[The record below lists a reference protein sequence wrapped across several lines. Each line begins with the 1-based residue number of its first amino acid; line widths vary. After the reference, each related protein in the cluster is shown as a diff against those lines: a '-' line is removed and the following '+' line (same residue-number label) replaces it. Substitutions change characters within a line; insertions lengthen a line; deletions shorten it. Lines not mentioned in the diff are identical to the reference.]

1 MSGGTGAPVAF
12 EVRLPRWAGHPVV
25 GRHAVPAAGVLLTVL
40 ATALKAVALGGS
52 YFFEDDLVFI
62 AFAAEAPLDWDFL
75 TRVHIGHLMP
85 GGYAL
90 VWVITR
96 IHAHDWTLASVLIL
110 ALHAGAGLAFLRLLL
125 LLFGRRW
132 MVLVPLLAVLAA
144 PAAVQTVTWTAAA
157 VNIVPLQIALCLA
170 LCSMVRLAR
179 GGGARHGAAT
189 LAWTLAGLVF
199 FEKAVV
205 IPVVLF
211 AVTAWFLVDGGPA
224 AGVGEALRRFRLLWA
239 GHLALLGG
247 YAALYLSL
255 SAGSGS
261 TGLGLPEPSVAA
273 DYALWFL
280 VQTAPL
286 LVTGAPVGW
295 AAGEPIG
302 PVVEPSLVTVLLAWA
317 ILAAVVA
324 VTVRHR
330 RRAWRAWVL
339 AAGFVVVADGLVTLL
354 ARARFYPEHAF
365 ESRYIAD
372 SVPVT
377 ALCLALAL
385 IPLRG
390 EDRPWRRPPLAGH
403 QTVAAVAALC
413 YAVSGAVSAAGFVGL
428 VRDEIPRGY
437 FANARA
443 ETARLEDGVQ
453 ISPTLVPE
461 NVLFPWHGADRRL
474 SSFLVAPALAEPDR
488 DRVRRPGPA
497 HRAVTFD
504 ERGRLRPVRIFG
516 GVALPE
522 ERNGVRRR
530 CFPLEGGRTLTVGLR
545 AEHPGHIARIDYEVR
560 GPVGVTV
567 HAGAAAVRLLLVPEH
582 RQVFLPLPVHRG
594 DLRIAVDPGAAAP
607 CLRAVAV
614 GAALPEE
621 VSGGAG

>member
-12 EVRLPRWAGHPVV
+12 EVRLPRWAGHPAVR
-25 GRHAVPAAGVLLTVL
+25 RHAVPAAGLLLTALV
-40 ATALKAVALGGS
+40 TALKAVALGGS
-52 YFFEDDLVFI
+52 YFFEDDLVFV
-62 AFAAEAPLDWDFL
+62 ALAAEAPLDRDFL

-90 VWVITR
+90 VWVITK
-96 IHAHDWTLASVLIL
+96 IHAHDWALASAMIL
-110 ALHAGAGLAFLRLLL
+110 VLHAGAGLAFLRLLL

-132 MVLVPLLAVLAA
+132 MVLVPLVVALLA
-144 PAAVQTVTWTAAA
+144 PATVQTVTWMAAA

-205 IPVVLF
+205 IPAVLF
-211 AVTAWFLVDGGPA
+211 AVTAWFLVDGGWA
-224 AGVGEALRRFRLLWA
+224 AGMGEALRRFRWLWA

-247 YAALYLSL
+247 YSAFYLSL
-255 SAGSGS
+255 LQASGS
-261 TGLGLPEPSVAA
+261 TGLGPPEPSVAA

-302 PVVEPSLVTVLLAWA
+302 PVVAPSFVTVVLAWA
-317 ILAAVVA
+317 VLAAVVA

-339 AAGFVVVADGLVTLL
+339 AAGFVVAADGLITLL
-354 ARARFYPEHAF
+354 ARARFHPEHAF

-390 EDRPWRRPPLAGH
+390 EGRPWRLPPFAGH
-403 QTVAAVAALC
+403 QAVAAAAALC
-413 YAVSGAVSAAGFVGL
+413 YAVSATVSAAGFVDL
-428 VRDEIPRGY
+428 VREEIPRGY
-437 FANARA
+437 FANART
-443 ETARLEDGVQ
+443 ETARLEAGVQ
-453 ISPTLVPE
+453 IYPTLVPE
-461 NVLFPWHGADRRL
+461 EVLFPWHGADSRL
-474 SSFLVAPALAEPDR
+474 SSFLVPPALAEPDR
-488 DRVRRPGPA
+488 ERVRRPGPA
-497 HRAVTFD
+497 HRGVTFD

-516 GVALPE
+516 GIAVPE
-522 ERNGVRRR
+522 DRDGGRRR
-530 CFPLEGGRTLTVGLR
+530 CFPLGADRTLTVGLR
-545 AEHPGHIARIDYEVR
+545 AEYPGHVARIDYETR

-567 HAGAAAVRLLLVPEH
+567 HAGAVATRFLLLPEH
-582 RQVFLPLPVHRG
+582 RQAFFPLPVHRE
-594 DLRIAVDPGAAAP
+594 DLRITVDREGAAP